1 MDDSLER
8 QHYRFLTAFRVICY
22 LCALYFLA
30 MGVGLMLFPA
40 FVARVAGPQNP
51 IILGM
56 LRGAGGS
63 IVPYAL
69 LYVIVARSPISRR
82 WGVAVIAVANTV
94 AIVLDVASV
103 YLGEY
108 RWSYAM
114 IDIPVEVLSLLV
126 MVGLLIRCGG
136 SGCSSTGP
144 PKA

>member
-103 YLGEY
+103 YRVPHAPFE
-108 RWSYAM
+108 A
-114 IDIPVEVLSLLV
+114 VV
-126 MVGLLIRCGG
+126 
-136 SGCSSTGP
+136 CSIHSSITLRASP
-144 PKA
+144 MLPI